1 MSTPDIHW
9 YPGHIAKAERQLLEQ
24 LKRVDVIL
32 EVRDA
37 RIPFSTHHPKLKTW
51 IGSKPRLLIL
61 NRVDMI
67 HEQLPSVWR
76 DWFKLRGEVPI
87 FTNSQ
92 QGEGVSAVAKA
103 TQAAGAAMN
112 DRRKSRGMLVRP
124 VRAVVIGFPN
134 VGKSALINRLVN
146 RRVVD
151 SARKAGVTRQLRW
164 VRVSDDIELLDAP
177 GVLPSRLDNQEAAVK
192 LALCDDIGD
201 AAYDNQRVASALID
215 MLKRID
221 DHPLSSKA
229 EALLLSRYGLDW
241 ADRTGE
247 DYIAELGDLRYQG
260 DPERAARQMLNDFRK
275 GNLGRIALELPP
287 AIKEQPPVVP
297 KELSKEIPS
306 DPIDSDA
313 TDSAS
318 KDLSFTDSD
327 STDLEPT
334 GWKPTDLDPTGL
346 GPIDL
351 DPTDLDA
358 IELAPPDLQPADSIV
373 SDPIALDSH
382 P

>member
-67 HEQLPSVWR
+67 HDQLPSVWR

-215 MLKRID
+215 MLKQID

-247 DYIAELGDLRYQG
+247 DYIAQLGDLRYQG

-275 GNLGRIALELPP
+275 GNLGRISLELPP
-287 AIKEQPPVVP
+287 AIKEKPPAIL
-297 KELSKEIPS
+297 KEAPLP
-306 DPIDSDA
+306 
-313 TDSAS
+313 
-318 KDLSFTDSD
+318 L
-327 STDLEPT
+327 TDLDLT
-334 GWKPTDLDPTGL
+334 DLNPTDLDPTDSDSADL
-346 GPIDL
+346 DPADLDPADL
-351 DPTDLDA
+351 DPTDLDPTD
-358 IELAPPDLQPADSIV
+358 LDSPDLHPTGLESL
-373 SDPIALDSH
+373 DPIASDSIA
-382 P
+382 PESNP

>member
-1 MSTPDIHW
+1 M
-9 YPGHIAKAERQLLEQ
+9 
-24 LKRVDVIL
+24 
-32 EVRDA
+32 
-37 RIPFSTHHPKLKTW
+37 
-51 IGSKPRLLIL
+51 
-61 NRVDMI
+61 
-67 HEQLPSVWR
+67 
-76 DWFKLRGEVPI
+76 PI

-92 QGEGVSAVAKA
+92 QGEGVNAVAKA

-215 MLKRID
+215 LLKRID

-247 DYIAELGDLRYQG
+247 DYISQLGDLRYQG

-275 GNLGRIALELPP
+275 GNLGRISLELPP
-287 AIKEQPPVVP
+287 GIKEQPPVRSP
-297 KELSKEIPS
+297 KLPTDDLL
-306 DPIDSDA
+306 DPIDSD
-313 TDSAS
+313 S
-318 KDLSFTDSD
+318 KPLDAV
-327 STDLEPT
+327 DLEPIDSE
-334 GWKPTDLDPTGL
+334 PTDLDPT
-346 GPIDL
+346 
-351 DPTDLDA
+351 
-358 IELAPPDLQPADSIV
+358 
-373 SDPIALDSH
+373 ALDSAESLELE
-382 P
+382 PTELEPIELEPKP

>member
-92 QGEGVSAVAKA
+92 QGEGVNAVAKA

-215 MLKRID
+215 MLKQID
-221 DHPLSSKA
+221 GHPLSSKA

-247 DYIAELGDLRYQG
+247 DYISQLGDLRYQG

-275 GNLGRIALELPP
+275 GNLGRISLELPP
-287 AIKEQPPVVP
+287 AIKEQPPARP
-297 KELSKEIPS
+297 K
-306 DPIDSDA
+306 DV
-313 TDSAS
+313 
-318 KDLSFTDSD
+318 
-327 STDLEPT
+327 
-334 GWKPTDLDPTGL
+334 PTDLPVD
-346 GPIDL
+346 PIDL
-351 DPTDLDA
+351 DPSSFDSADLEPTDLESIDLEPTDSEPTDLESIDLEPTDSDSINLEISDSITSDSIA
-358 IELAPPDLQPADSIV
+358 SDSIELDSIE
-373 SDPIALDSH
+373 SEPNS
-382 P
+382 